1 MRKNLL
7 ATFLLACLAGL
18 LCFGCDSPPP
28 NVAPEVSTT
37 DKAEGSGGAWPFL
50 GSKDQGGKQA
60 ENLTAKNYILIL
72 DGSGSM
78 NDSECA
84 GGRDKS
90 KIKVAKEAVREWL
103 TTVPA
108 DENVGL
114 VSFNDAGWT
123 VASLQS
129 GDRRD
134 FIQAIQKIRAGGY
147 TPLASAIKAAIEML
161 TQQGQKQ
168 LGYGE
173 YTIVVVTDGM
183 DNDRS
188 ERLSRWV
195 DAALERTPIQIYTI
209 GFCIGGSH
217 DLNQPGR
224 IAYRE
229 AKNPQELRKGLQG
242 VRAESESFDATF
254 GNQ

>member
-1 MRKNLL
+1 MRRNLL
-7 ATFLLACLAGL
+7 ATFLLV
-18 LCFGCDSPPP
+18 CFLVALFCGCDNPPP
-28 NVAPEVSTT
+28 KVAPEVPVAE
-37 DKAEGSGGAWPFL
+37 KAEVSGNTWPFL

-60 ENLTAKNYILIL
+60 ENLSAKNYILVL

-78 NDSECA
+78 NDDECT
-84 GGRDKS
+84 GGKGKS

-123 VASLQS
+123 VVSLQS

-147 TPLASAIKAAIEML
+147 TPLASAIKTAMGML

-173 YTIVVVTDGM
+173 YTIVVVTDGA

-188 ERLSRWV
+188 ESLSHWV
-195 DAALERTPIQIYTI
+195 DAALERTPIQLYTI
-209 GFCIGGSH
+209 GFCISGHHS
-217 DLNQPGR
+217 LNQPGR
-224 IAYRE
+224 ITYRE
-229 AKNPQELRKGLQG
+229 AKNPQELRQGLQG

-254 GNQ
+254 GN